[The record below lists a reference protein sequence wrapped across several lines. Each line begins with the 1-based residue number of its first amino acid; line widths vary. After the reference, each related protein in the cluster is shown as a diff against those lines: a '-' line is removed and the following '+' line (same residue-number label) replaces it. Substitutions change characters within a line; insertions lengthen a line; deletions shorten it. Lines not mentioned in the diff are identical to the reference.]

1 MRHSRLRTHNHT
13 AYISPTSRVDTSG
26 GDELRQRRMDARDG
40 SARLRDAVLAMLE
53 RRARG

>member
-40 SARLRDAVLAMLE
+40 SARLLAATLRYFE
-53 RRARG
+53 RRAGI